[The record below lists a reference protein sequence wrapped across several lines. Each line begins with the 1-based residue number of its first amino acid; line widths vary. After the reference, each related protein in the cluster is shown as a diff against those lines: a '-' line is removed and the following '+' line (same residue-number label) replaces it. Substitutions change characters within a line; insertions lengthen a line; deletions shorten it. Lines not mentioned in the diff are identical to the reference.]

1 MQVQLQQ
8 LRYFLAVAETRHF
21 TQAADLLG
29 VAQPTLSKQ
38 VHTLESSLGAPLFE
52 RIRGGITLTAAGE
65 TLLPLARRMVA
76 DADAAR
82 DAVQDIVGLRRGA
95 VRLGATPSLCSSLVP
110 AVLHTFRSVHPE
122 IQLHVT
128 EGSSPDLSADL
139 LAHTLDLALIVRP
152 GQGVDPA
159 LDAAPILRESLVVAS
174 VASGPPPTVSR
185 HLTLEELRHTPLVM
199 FRPGYDLRD
208 VTLEACRRAGFTPR
222 FAVEGGEMDAV
233 LAFVEA
239 GLGVAL
245 VPSMVLAN
253 RPLLRATPLASPGMR
268 RTIALAHRKRSVLP
282 HAAAALRTVL
292 LDHIAAGEA
301 LPEGVTVLTGDSV
314 DSITPPSGASTG

>member
-1 MQVQLQQ
+1 VQLQQ
-8 LRYFLAVAETRHF
+8 LRYFLAVADTRHF

-38 VHTLESSLGAPLFE
+38 IHTLEASLGASLFE
-52 RIRGGITLTAAGE
+52 RIRGDVTLTAAGE

-76 DADAAR
+76 DAGAAR
-82 DAVQDIVGLRRGA
+82 DAVQDIVGLRRGE
-95 VRLGATPSLCSSLVP
+95 VRLGATPSLCASLVP
-110 AVLHTFRSVHPE
+110 AVLRTFRSYHPG
-122 IQLHVT
+122 IALHVN
-128 EGSSPDLSADL
+128 EGSSHDLSTDL
-139 LAHTLDLALIVRP
+139 LAHTLDLALIVQP
-152 GQGVDPA
+152 EHGVDPA
-159 LDAAPILRESLVVAS
+159 LHAAPILRESLVVAS
-174 VASGPPPTVSR
+174 VASGPPPTISP
-185 HLTLEELRHTPLVM
+185 HLSLTELQHTPMVM

-208 VTLEACRRAGFTPR
+208 VTLEACRQAGFTPR

-253 RPLLRATPLASPGMR
+253 RPLLRATPLAAPGMR

-282 HAAAALRTVL
+282 HAAAALRVTL
-292 LDHIAAGEA
+292 LDHIATGGA
-301 LPEGVTVLTGDSV
+301 LPDGVTVL
-314 DSITPPSGASTG
+314 SGAATE

>member
-1 MQVQLQQ
+1 MQLQQ

-29 VAQPTLSKQ
+29 VSQPTLSKQ
-38 VHTLESSLGAPLFE
+38 IHTLEATLGAPLFD
-52 RIRGGITLTAAGE
+52 RIRGAVALTAAGQ
-65 TLLPLARRMVA
+65 TLLPLAQRMVA

-82 DAVQDIVGLRRGA
+82 DAVQDIVGLRRGE

-110 AVLHTFRSVHPE
+110 AVLRRYRSAHPD
-122 IQLHVT
+122 ISLYVT
-128 EGSSPDLSADL
+128 EGSSPDLIADL
-139 LAHTLDLALIVRP
+139 LAHSLDLALIVAP
-152 GQGVDPA
+152 GQGIDPA
-159 LDAAPILRESLVVAS
+159 LDAAPILAESLVVAS
-174 VASGPPPTVSR
+174 VAAGPPPTE
-185 HLTLEELRHTPLVM
+185 HAQLALAELERTPLVM

-239 GLGVAL
+239 GLGVAV
-245 VPSMVLAN
+245 VPSMVLVN
-253 RPLLRATPLASPGMR
+253 RPLLRSTPLAPPGMR

-282 HAAAALRTVL
+282 HAADAMRTTL
-292 LDHIAAGEA
+292 LEHIATGGA
-301 LPEGVTVLTGDSV
+301 LPPGVRLL
-314 DSITPPSGASTG
+314 